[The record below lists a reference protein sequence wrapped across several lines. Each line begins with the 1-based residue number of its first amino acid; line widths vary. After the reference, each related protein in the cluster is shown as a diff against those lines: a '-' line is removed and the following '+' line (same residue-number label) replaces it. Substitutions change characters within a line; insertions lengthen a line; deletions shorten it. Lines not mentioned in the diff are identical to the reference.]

1 MSHHAYQRK
10 PLAWREVFRR
20 SAFDALFLGGIAFLY
35 IRFWSYRASIFASH
49 KLAVAGLVA
58 VSLACLVLFK
68 EAFALWL
75 SGVLSGRGQRPA
87 SFARIIANVSA
98 AMIYLVIV
106 WLICRK

>member
-1 MSHHAYQRK
+1 MSRHAYQLK
-10 PLAWREVFRR
+10 PLPWREVFRR

-35 IRFWSYRASIFASH
+35 IRFWLYGTSIFASH

-68 EAFALWL
+68 EACALWL
-75 SGVLSGRGQRPA
+75 SSVLPPQGRRSV
-87 SFARIIANVSA
+87 SFAQIIANVSA
-98 AMIYLVIV
+98 AMIYLAIV